1 MSSVLEESGRAVLRE
16 LLIDLPKERPLITS
30 RAANLEAYDLYQR
43 ALSEHA
49 SDGAALL
56 EQAIAR
62 DPKYAAAHA
71 RLALRYP
78 YAGTPGSLA
87 KKKLPP
93 PLRCS

>member
-1 MSSVLEESGRAVLRE
+1 LEESGRAVLRE
-16 LLIDLPKERPLITS
+16 LLPKERPLITS